1 MSPLYI
7 GAANSGNRFFGNL
20 TSNPG
25 SAVEGD
31 TYFNTATNKL
41 SIYDGSDWIT
51 LPAPKGTVGN
61 PASSAAELIADG
73 QSTDGYY
80 YIKFPNESTAVQ
92 RWCDLTNGYMLIS
105 HWSPNSTGGA
115 GDTNPTPGGTS
126 YATSYGGYT
135 NVNANAVAAPNG
147 SDDEATSQTWVWDAD
162 TRGTQTGG
170 SFHRNSSSNTTSV
183 PSSGCKT
190 YIPRHYG
197 FNWRYLSWGVRVSI
211 PGGSGNSNS
220 MDNFSPGTNDINRIY
235 VDGLSITHGANATNG
250 AGSGRN
256 HIYTIHVDGNP
267 TGGNNGGSPPGFT
280 SNGNG
285 RVNIQSHT
293 GSTTSA
299 YYETKAVYDKGSS
312 SDTRIEMRMQSD
324 QDTGNEDIYCRAW
337 YMLIK

>member
-41 SIYDGSDWIT
+41 SIYDGSVWIT
-51 LPAPKGTVGN
+51 LPAPLGTVGN
-61 PASSAAELIADG
+61 PAGSAAALIADG
-73 QSTDGYY
+73 QTGDGYY
-80 YIKFPNESTAVQ
+80 YIKFPNESTPKE

-105 HWSPNSTGGA
+105 HWSPNSTSGS
-115 GDTNPTPGGTS
+115 GDSSPTPGSTS
-126 YATSYGGYT
+126 YATSYGGYSNVT
-135 NVNANAVAAPNG
+135 NASVAAPNG

-170 SFHRNSSSNTTSV
+170 SFYRNSSNNGTNV
-183 PSSGCKT
+183 PSSGSKA

-211 PGGSGNSNS
+211 PAGSGNSNS
-220 MDNFSPGTNDINRIY
+220 MDNFSPGTQNINTIY
-235 VDGLSITHGANATNG
+235 VDGLSITHGASTTDG
-250 AGSGRN
+250 SGSGRN
-256 HIYTIHVDGNP
+256 HIYTIHVDGNN
-267 TGGNNGGSPPGFT
+267 TGGNNGGSIPSFT
-280 SNGNG
+280 SGGNG
-285 RVNIQSHT
+285 RVNLPSHA
-293 GSTTSA
+293 GQTTSA
-299 YYETKAVYDKGSS
+299 YAEYKAVYDKGSS
-312 SDTRIEMRMQSD
+312 SDTRIEMRLQSD
-324 QDTGNEDIYCRAW
+324 QDSGNEDIYCRAW